1 MKKFLFV
8 FSAVLFVF
16 TMAFVSCKKSDSSGT
31 TPAAADTSSAAGNDH
46 TVAMQSL
53 GDADNN
59 SQNNMSQSG
68 SSSSSFVP
76 RRSSFMDGP
85 GIKSAASDSITLK
98 DTLFVH
104 NHFRGPNGDSVA
116 ITAETSTKAGVA
128 TMDFGTHGLVRRGL
142 IINHFRHKFHDLT
155 FVDTITFSNYSY
167 NGLAITGSVILARA
181 TDSTFTRKHNIKI
194 TYADGTFTA
203 DSGLST
209 RTYSGVAGAS
219 MASPNGHSESRKIKE
234 VGVSAGVSHAQV
246 PVHYTAII
254 ADAKPLV
261 FDFSCPT
268 AGGSFPVSGVIKFSS
283 TAYKNDRI
291 FDFGAGT
298 CDRTYTVTIG
308 NVVTTVNK

>member
-1 MKKFLFV
+1 
-8 FSAVLFVF
+8 
-16 TMAFVSCKKSDSSGT
+16 
-31 TPAAADTSSAAGNDH
+31 
-46 TVAMQSL
+46 
-53 GDADNN
+53 
-59 SQNNMSQSG
+59 MSQSG